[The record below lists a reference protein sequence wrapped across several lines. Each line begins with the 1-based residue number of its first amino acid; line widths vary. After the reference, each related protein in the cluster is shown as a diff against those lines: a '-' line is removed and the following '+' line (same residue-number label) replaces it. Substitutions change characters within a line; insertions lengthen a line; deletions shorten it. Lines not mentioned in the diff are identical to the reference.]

1 MRTGHLN
8 TLIKQKLIQILE
20 KSGSKDLQTH
30 HFKNL

>member
-1 MRTGHLN
+1 MRTWSFKYFNLA
-8 TLIKQKLIQILE
+8 KLIQILE

>member
-8 TLIKQKLIQILE
+8 TLINQKLIQILE
-20 KSGSKDLQTH
+20 KSSSKDLQTH